1 VIVKDDL
8 VKRRLVIIAT
18 YRFSQTPF

>member
-8 VKRRLVIIAT
+8 VKRHLVIIAT